1 MGLFE
6 TTVHL
11 NPVVILLRQTAT
23 EILGKIDRSTSFS
36 VFDCDQLV
44 KIGHHCCKERLK
56 ISKLSWQR
64 QEEIIKVAFSIHFA
78 SSTPAP
84 PPPPPPPPA
93 PFPLIQKGLIRRQHT
108 YGT

>member
-1 MGLFE
+1 MGLLE

-78 SSTPAP
+78 SS
-84 PPPPPPPPA
+84 PPPPPPA
-93 PFPLIQKGLIRRQHT
+93 PFPLILKGLIRRQQT
-108 YGT
+108 YDT

>member
-1 MGLFE
+1 MGLLE

-44 KIGHHCCKERLK
+44 KIGHHCCKERIK
-56 ISKLSWQR
+56 IGKLSWQR
-64 QEEIIKVAFSIHFA
+64 QEEIIKVA
-78 SSTPAP
+78 
-84 PPPPPPPPA
+84 PPPPPA
-93 PFPLIQKGLIRRQHT
+93 PFPLIQKGLIRRQQT
-108 YGT
+108 YDT

>member
-1 MGLFE
+1 MGLLE

-23 EILGKIDRSTSFS
+23 EILGKIDRFTSFS

-56 ISKLSWQR
+56 IGKLSWQR
-64 QEEIIKVAFSIHFA
+64 QEEIIKVA
-78 SSTPAP
+78 
-84 PPPPPPPPA
+84 PPPPPPA
-93 PFPLIQKGLIRRQHT
+93 PFPLIQKGLIRRQQT
-108 YGT
+108 YDT

>member
-1 MGLFE
+1 MGLLE

-64 QEEIIKVAFSIHFA
+64 QEEIIKG
-78 SSTPAP
+78 AP
-84 PPPPPPPPA
+84 PPPAPA
-93 PFPLIQKGLIRRQHT
+93 PFPLIQKGLIRRQQT
-108 YGT
+108 YDT

>member
-1 MGLFE
+1 MGLLE

-23 EILGKIDRSTSFS
+23 EILGKIDRFTSFS

-78 SSTPAP
+78 SS
-84 PPPPPPPPA
+84 PPPPPPA
-93 PFPLIQKGLIRRQHT
+93 PFPLIQKGLIRRQQT
-108 YGT
+108 YDT

>member
-1 MGLFE
+1 MSKVEKKKPLMGLLE

-23 EILGKIDRSTSFS
+23 EILGKIDRFTSFS

-56 ISKLSWQR
+56 IGKLRWQR
-64 QEEIIKVAFSIHFA
+64 QEEIIKVA
-78 SSTPAP
+78 P
-84 PPPPPPPPA
+84 PLPPR
-93 PFPLIQKGLIRRQHT
+93 PFPTHPERPYT
-108 YGT
+108 